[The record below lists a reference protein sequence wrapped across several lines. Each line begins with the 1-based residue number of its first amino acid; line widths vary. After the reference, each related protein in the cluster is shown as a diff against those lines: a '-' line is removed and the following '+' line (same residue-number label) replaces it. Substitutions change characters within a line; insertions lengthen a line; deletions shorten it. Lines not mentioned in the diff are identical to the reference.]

1 MKQISVICHT
11 VNPITEIAELLGNEG
26 LDIRDMKFQQLGQD
40 SVLSVTADDYDKCLA
55 VLAAAD
61 YAALSD
67 ETVLIRTE
75 DRPGAL
81 GKLSRT
87 ITELG
92 VEIRSLSIV
101 NICGADDIVAVST
114 SDNQKVREN
123 LGEMLLN

>member
-11 VNPITEIAELLGNEG
+11 ANPITEVTELLSAEG
-26 LDIRDMKFQQLGQD
+26 LDIRDLKFQQLGQD
-40 SVLSVTADDYDKCLA
+40 SILSVTADDYDKCLA

-61 YAALSD
+61 YSALSD

-81 GKLSRT
+81 ANLSRT

-92 VEIRSLSIV
+92 VEIRSLSII

-114 SDNQKVREN
+114 SDNLKVRES
-123 LGEMLLN
+123 LGEILLN